1 MDEQVTVTPTAPAT
15 KDSMLSLKGLAE
27 VFYNPRAFFTKLIDQ
42 PKILVPYLVLGVLY
56 LVTFYFA
63 RDLVWDM
70 ISTSPKFIEQTQNS
84 PASMEQ
90 IRKFTL
96 VWFVGGTWLA
106 MMVAPLLAALL
117 GLFWGNFV
125 FAGKAT
131 YSQLLSIML
140 FGEVIYAVGAVINL
154 GLALIRGSLGASLSL
169 GVFAAGQ
176 GLDSL
181 AFVALS
187 KIAVFLIWEIIAIGI
202 GMSILYKTKASRG
215 YVLAILS
222 MGMLSIL
229 QVLFTAI
236 GKMFQ
241 G

>member
-1 MDEQVTVTPTAPAT
+1 
-15 KDSMLSLKGLAE
+15 
-27 VFYNPRAFFTKLIDQ
+27 
-42 PKILVPYLVLGVLY
+42 LY